1 MAILSVPGL
10 KQNRIYTDLDLMFG
24 KHMFTNDVMV
34 KVNNDA
40 IKQSLSNLI
49 LTRNYER
56 PFHPEIG
63 CQITSLLFEPFNE
76 FTANVIKR
84 TIFSVV
90 EKFEPR
96 VILNEVIVG
105 GSGIDDNEIT
115 VTLHYTIRN
124 IDTPQIYDITFYRN
138 R

>member
-1 MAILSVPGL
+1 MAILSAPGL

-24 KHMFTNDVMV
+24 KHMFTHDVMV

-96 VILNEVIVG
+96 VILNEVIV
-105 GSGIDDNEIT
+105 SDSRIDANEIT